1 MRIATW
7 NLKQVAPRKPLEERL
22 QWLERNVAP
31 DIAVLTEADLKVPQI
46 RPVWS
51 VTGRPIALA
60 KGQNFSTFNISPE
73 FILTPVESVK
83 VKLRTH
89 PLNRWYPGIFNAAD
103 ISKEGKHWGTLVGM
117 YAVTRDPDGTKIGSG
132 QNSIYPLIDDLEKI
146 VKSGRHNIIAAGD
159 LNLWPADIRGLF
171 EEIGLVDLL
180 FETSAQRSPLP
191 GCSGCGLGTDC
202 GHLWTHKNGKADGG
216 GKPQQLDYIFC
227 SEDLFES
234 LKSVWGGIDAFVDV
248 LQYSDHAP
256 VIADFL

>member
-7 NLKQVAPRKPLEERL
+7 NIKQIAPRKPLEERM

-46 RPVWS
+46 RPLWS
-51 VTGRPIALA
+51 FTGRPTALA

-73 FILTPVESVK
+73 FILTPVESAK
-83 VKLRTH
+83 VRFRTH
-89 PLNRWYPGIFNAAD
+89 QLDRWYPGIFTAAD
-103 ISKEGKHWGTLVGM
+103 ISIHGKHWGTLVGM

-146 VKSGRHNIIAAGD
+146 VKSGRKNIIAAGD
-159 LNLWPADIRGLF
+159 LNLLPADISGLF

-180 FETSAQRSPLP
+180 FETSPQRSPLP
-191 GCSGCGLGTDC
+191 GCSGCGLGSEC
-202 GHLWTHKNGKADGG
+202 GHLWTHKNGNADRG

-227 SEDLFES
+227 SKDLFDS
-234 LKSVWGGIDAFVDV
+234 LKSVWGGVDAFDDV

-256 VIADFL
+256 VIADFS